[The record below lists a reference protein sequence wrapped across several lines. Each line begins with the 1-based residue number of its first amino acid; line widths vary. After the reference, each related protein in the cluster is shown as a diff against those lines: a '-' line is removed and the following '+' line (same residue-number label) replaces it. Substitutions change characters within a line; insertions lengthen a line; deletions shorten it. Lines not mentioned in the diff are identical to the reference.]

1 MPRPIFARASQN
13 VVSVMAL
20 LDTLPAPSIDGV
32 GKVYQQLKDILG
44 VAAKQQIESSL
55 RWWANVSVST
65 PGRAKAS

>member
-1 MPRPIFARASQN
+1 
-13 VVSVMAL
+13 MAL
-20 LDTLPAPSIDGV
+20 FDTLPAPSIDGV